1 MPTLA
6 VLLAVLLAVAT
17 EEDEYQL
24 LDFHASWCGPCKT
37 LDERMKDDKVKAV
50 LKKHKIKVVRID
62 IDEDKEAAT
71 DYKIETVPTLILVK
85 VNDKKEAK
93 VLKRKSGL
101 QDISALVK
109 FVNPD
114 EKD

>member
-6 VLLAVLLAVAT
+6 VLLAVLLAAAP
-17 EEDEYQL
+17 EEEYQL
-24 LDFHASWCGPCKT
+24 LDFHASWCGPCKQ
-37 LDERMKDDKVKAV
+37 LDERMKDDKIKAV
-50 LKKHKIKVVRID
+50 LKKHKVKVVRID
-62 IDEDKEAAT
+62 IDEDKEAASN
-71 DYKIETVPTLILVK
+71 YKIESVPTLILVK

-101 QDISALVK
+101 QDIPALVK